1 MTNVGASADAENREI
16 VAAAPGDLYVK
27 RLREWA
33 LDFKIAHAPIR
44 ALLAIS
50 KPIVPQLP
58 ADPRTLLG
66 AAYDLK
72 VAPMG
77 SGEYVHVGLERQLR
91 RLIISRAFVD
101 INMSQIPRRQQPPM
115 ERRSAIDEALY
126 LLEGEAISSP
136 EPQEDADDSFE
147 TIPLGDDTPT

>member
-1 MTNVGASADAENREI
+1 MKRYGDEELLEIVKAVKLRRKSQSSPVNAFCGGSEILEPMLKDRTTSSAESAVLMTNVGASADAENREI

-77 SGEYVHVGLERQLR
+77 SGEYV
-91 RLIISRAFVD
+91 
-101 INMSQIPRRQQPPM
+101 
-115 ERRSAIDEALY
+115 
-126 LLEGEAISSP
+126 
-136 EPQEDADDSFE
+136 
-147 TIPLGDDTPT
+147 